1 VSVSRSATP
10 DIDGG
15 TMSEEPQKGRKGNP
29 LASPEE
35 LSRRISIVD
44 AKGKFAVGAGIVLAV
59 VLLAWS
65 VFGSVPEM
73 VPGSGI
79 LVPPHGLMD
88 VVSLGQGQVTEVD
101 IAPGDTIASGDI
113 LARISMPELES
124 QRQSILSGLKNA
136 QLWRDER
143 TAYYDQTMD
152 VQGRNSAERIEHLQ
166 FRMAYLKEYFT
177 FLKKHVK
184 GLDKVNKGY
193 ITPKELEDT
202 RKNMQSVLAEI
213 NDSKLKIAEV
223 QAAELDLASEADQD
237 KLQSRE
243 RETELELELESV
255 EQQLKL
261 FSKVRSPYD
270 GVVVE
275 LGVERGDY
283 VSPGSPMVTLR
294 PLDSPLE
301 AALLFPVEM
310 GKKIKP
316 GMVAYVYPSTA
327 AKEEYG
333 CIYGLV
339 SSVSE
344 YPVSAES
351 LMKSIG
357 TEQLIST
364 LMEQGVMIMARISLL
379 RDPATPSGFKWS
391 SSTGPEDKT
400 IDAGTVCTG
409 NVVLDRSRPI
419 DLIFPKFSKMVGLDK
434 R

>member
-1 VSVSRSATP
+1 
-10 DIDGG
+10 
-15 TMSEEPQKGRKGNP
+15 MSNTSQKKQKGNP
-29 LASPEE
+29 IASPEE

-44 AKGKFAVGAGIVLAV
+44 TKGKFAVGAGIILAV
-59 VLLAWS
+59 ALVLWS

-79 LVPPHGLMD
+79 LVPPDGLMG
-88 VVSLGQGQVTEVD
+88 VVALGQGQVTEVD
-101 IAPGDTIASGDI
+101 ITPGDVIRSGDI
-113 LARISMPELES
+113 LARISMPELETE
-124 QRQSILSGLKNA
+124 RQSILASLKNA
-136 QLWRDER
+136 KLWSEER
-143 TAYYDQTMD
+143 TAYYGQTMA
-152 VQGRNSAERIEHLQ
+152 VQGRNNVERIEHLR
-166 FRMAYLKEYFT
+166 FRMDYLNEYFA

-184 GLDKVNKGY
+184 GLDNMNKGY
-193 ITPKELEDT
+193 ITPKEVEDT
-202 RKNMQSVLAEI
+202 RKNMQTVLAEI
-213 NDSKLKIAEV
+213 NDCKLKIAEV
-223 QAAELDLASEADQD
+223 QATDLDLASKAAQD
-237 KLQSRE
+237 RLQSLE
-243 RETELELELESV
+243 KETELTLALESV
-255 EQQLKL
+255 EHRLKL

-283 VSPGSPMVTLR
+283 VSPGVSMVKLR

-301 AALLFPVEM
+301 ASLLFPVEV

-339 SSVSE
+339 SAVSE

-357 TEQLIST
+357 TEQLISS

-379 RDPATPSGFKWS
+379 RDPNTPSGFKWS
-391 SSTGPEDKT
+391 SSTGPKEHVVE
-400 IDAGTVCTG
+400 AGTVCTG
-409 NVVLDRSRPI
+409 NIVLERSRPI
-419 DLIFPKFSKMVGLDK
+419 DLVFPKFSKMVGLSE

>member
-1 VSVSRSATP
+1 
-10 DIDGG
+10 
-15 TMSEEPQKGRKGNP
+15 MSNTSPEKRKGNP
-29 LASPEE
+29 IATPEE

-44 AKGKFAVGAGIVLAV
+44 AKGKFAVWAGVVLAV
-59 VLLAWS
+59 VLLGWS
-65 VFGSVPEM
+65 IFGSVPEM
-73 VPGSGI
+73 VLGSGI
-79 LVPPHGLMD
+79 LVPPDGLMD

-101 IAPGDTIASGDI
+101 IAPGDVIKSGDI
-113 LARISMPELES
+113 LARISMPELEAE
-124 QRQSILSGLKNA
+124 RQSVLAGLKNA
-136 QLWRDER
+136 QLWREER
-143 TAYYDQTMD
+143 TAYYSQTKE
-152 VQGRNSAERIEHLQ
+152 VQGKNNAERIQHLQ
-166 FRMAYLKEYFT
+166 FRMAYLNEYFT

-184 GLDKVNKGY
+184 GLDQMNKGY
-193 ITPKELEDT
+193 ITPKEVEDT

-213 NDSKLKIAEV
+213 NDCKLKIAEV
-223 QAAELDLASEADQD
+223 QAAELDLASQSDQD
-237 KLQSRE
+237 ELQSRE
-243 RETELELELESV
+243 RETELELSLESV
-255 EQQLKL
+255 EYRLKL

-294 PLDSPLE
+294 PVDSPLE
-301 AALLFPVEM
+301 ASLLLPVEL
-310 GKKIKP
+310 GKKVKP

-327 AKEEYG
+327 SKEEYG

-364 LMEQGVMIMARISLL
+364 LMEQGVMIMVRVSLL
-379 RDPATPSGFKWS
+379 RDPTSPSGFKWS
-391 SSTGPEDKT
+391 SSTGPKDKT
-400 IDAGTVCTG
+400 IEAGTVCSG
-409 NVVLDRSRPI
+409 NVVLNRSRPI
-419 DLIFPKFSKMVGLDK
+419 DLVFPKFSKMVGLGE

>member
-1 VSVSRSATP
+1 
-10 DIDGG
+10 
-15 TMSEEPQKGRKGNP
+15 MSDNPKKKTRGNP
-29 LASPEE
+29 IASPEE

-44 AKGKFAVGAGIVLAV
+44 AKGKFAVGAGIILAV
-59 VLLAWS
+59 VLIVWS

-79 LVPPHGLMD
+79 LVPPEGLMD

-101 IAPGDTIASGDI
+101 IAPGDVIKSGDI
-113 LARISMPELES
+113 LARISMPELLTE
-124 QRQSILSGLKNA
+124 RQSVLASLNNA
-136 QLWRDER
+136 KLWTDER
-143 TAYYDQTMD
+143 TEYYKQTMH
-152 VQGRNSAERIEHLQ
+152 VQGKNNAERIAHLR
-166 FRMAYLKEYFT
+166 FRMSYLQEYFT

-184 GLDKVNKGY
+184 GLDNMNKGY
-193 ITPKELEDT
+193 ITPKEVEDT
-202 RKNMQSVLAEI
+202 RKNMQTVLAEI
-213 NDSKLKIAEV
+213 NDCKLKIAEV
-223 QAAELDLASEADQD
+223 QAAELDLISQSDQD

-243 RETELELELESV
+243 RETELELTLESV
-255 EQQLKL
+255 EQRLKL

-275 LGVERGDY
+275 LNVERGDY
-283 VSPGSPMVTLR
+283 VTPGMSMVTLR
-294 PLDSPLE
+294 PTDSPLE
-301 AALLFPVEM
+301 ASLLFPVEV

-357 TEQLIST
+357 TEQLISS

-379 RDPATPSGFKWS
+379 RDPNTPSGFKWS
-391 SSTGPEDKT
+391 SSTGPSDRT
-400 IDAGTVCTG
+400 IEAGTVCTG
-409 NVVLDRSRPI
+409 NVVLERSRPI
-419 DLIFPKFSKMVGLDK
+419 DIVFPKFSKMVGLDK

>member
-1 VSVSRSATP
+1 
-10 DIDGG
+10 
-15 TMSEEPQKGRKGNP
+15 MSDDPKKKQKGNP
-29 LASPEE
+29 MATPEE

-44 AKGKFAVGAGIVLAV
+44 TKGKFAVGTGIVLAV
-59 VLLAWS
+59 VLLGWS

-73 VPGSGI
+73 ILGSGI
-79 LVPPHGLMD
+79 LVPPEGLMD

-101 IAPGDTIASGDI
+101 IVPGDVIKSGDI
-113 LARISMPELES
+113 LARISMPELEAE
-124 QRQSILSGLKNA
+124 RQAILASLKNA
-136 QLWRDER
+136 KLWKAER
-143 TAYYDQTMD
+143 AAYYGQTID
-152 VQGRNSAERIEHLQ
+152 VQGKNNSERIAHLQ
-166 FRMAYLKEYFT
+166 FRMTYLNEYFT

-184 GLDKVNKGY
+184 GLDNMNKGY
-193 ITPKELEDT
+193 ITPKEIEDT

-213 NDSKLKIAEV
+213 NDCKLKIAEV
-223 QAAELDLASEADQD
+223 QAAGLDLGSKAEQD
-237 KLQSRE
+237 ELQSLE
-243 RETELELELESV
+243 RETELTLSLESV
-255 EQQLKL
+255 EHRLKL

-275 LGVERGDY
+275 LGAERGDY
-283 VSPGSPMVTLR
+283 VSPGAPVAVLR
-294 PLDSPLE
+294 PLNSPLE
-301 AALLFPVEM
+301 ASLLFPVEM

-357 TEQLIST
+357 TEQLIGS

-379 RDPATPSGFKWS
+379 RDPKTPSGFKWS
-391 SSTGPEDKT
+391 SSTGPADRT
-400 IDAGTVCTG
+400 IEAGTVCSG
-409 NVVLDRSRPI
+409 NVVLERSRPI
-419 DLIFPKFSKMVGLDK
+419 DLVFPKFSKMVGLGK